1 MSTKTKLLQQISNFI
16 EELNTTFPNNND
28 IEIFKEKFSFL
39 KSVNSQ
45 LIIEYFIKF
54 IYPLKECILNQDE
67 KFFLEGGGQDDVKD
81 KYGLNMRNN
90 LKNLWINEMSN
101 DNKTVVW
108 KYFKIFILLSDKYIN
123 ESLKST

>member
-28 IEIFKEKFSFL
+28 IEMFKEKFLFL

-54 IYPLKECILNQDE
+54 LDTIKETINKLKYLKSHHSTEHLLFDQRTCTIALKTPELNQS
-67 KFFLEGGGQDDVKD
+67 V
-81 KYGLNMRNN
+81 N
-90 LKNLWINEMSN
+90 
-101 DNKTVVW
+101 
-108 KYFKIFILLSDKYIN
+108 
-123 ESLKST
+123 